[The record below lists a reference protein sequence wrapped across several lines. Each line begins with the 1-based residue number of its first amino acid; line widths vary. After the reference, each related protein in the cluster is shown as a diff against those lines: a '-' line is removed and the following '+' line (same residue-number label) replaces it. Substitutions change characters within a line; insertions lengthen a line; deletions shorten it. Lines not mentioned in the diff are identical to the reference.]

1 MNDTLRPCLAPNPNQ
16 SLEESPPNHA
26 SLPESVKE
34 MENEV
39 GLLQEMI
46 ALLQGYER

>member
-1 MNDTLRPCLAPNPNQ
+1 MNDTLRPCLAPNHNQ
-16 SLEESPPNHA
+16 SPEESPPNHA
-26 SLPESVKE
+26 SVPESVRE